1 MGQKVRP
8 TGFRTGIFVDW
19 SSTWYANKQD
29 FSELL
34 VEDFKIRK
42 FVKKRYGG
50 SGISKIRIQRTR
62 EKVTVFIHSAR
73 VGMIIGKKGQEV
85 DKLTKDLEDLCHRH
99 IEVKTMEINRPEID
113 AQLIAESIAEQL
125 QKRASFRRTMKRA
138 IDETMEA
145 GAKGVRIQ
153 MAGRLGGAEM
163 ARTEKGM
170 AGSIPLSTLRA
181 KVEYGFT
188 EAKTAQGHIGIKVWV
203 NNGDYL
209 ATEGNTDSSDPA
221 VARRPGR
228 SGGGGGDRGRGRR

>member
-8 TGFRTGIFVDW
+8 TGFRTGIMIDW
-19 SSTWYANKQD
+19 LSQWYAGKKD

-34 VEDFKIRK
+34 VEDQKIRK
-42 FVKKRYGG
+42 FVKKRYADA
-50 SGISKIRIQRTR
+50 GISRVRIHRTR
-62 EKVTVFIHSAR
+62 ERVTVYVHAGR

-99 IEVKTMEINRPEID
+99 IEVKTMEVNRPELDPQLVALDI
-113 AQLIAESIAEQL
+113 AQQL
-125 QKRASFRRTMKRA
+125 EKRASFRRTMKRT
-138 IDETMEA
+138 IDTVMEA

-163 ARTEKGM
+163 ARTESAM

-181 KVEYGFT
+181 RVEFGFT
-188 EAKTAQGHIGIKVWV
+188 EAKTAQGHIGIKVWI

-209 ATEGNTDSSDPA
+209 NPEEDSDAANAQAGKVSKKPA
-221 VARRPGR
+221 
-228 SGGGGGDRGRGRR
+228 GRRKG

>member
-8 TGFRTGIFVDW
+8 TGFRTGIMIDW
-19 SSTWYANKQD
+19 QSHWYANKQD

-34 VEDFKIRK
+34 VEDQKIRR
-42 FVKKRYGG
+42 FVKKKYGS

-85 DKLTKDLEDLCHRH
+85 DKLTKDLENLTGRH
-99 IEVKTMEINRPEID
+99 IEVKTMEVNRPERD
-113 AQLIAESIAEQL
+113 PQLVAEDIAEQL
-125 QKRASFRRTMKRA
+125 QKRAAFRRTMKRA
-138 IDETMEA
+138 IDTTMEA
-145 GAKGVRIQ
+145 GAKGIRIQ

-163 ARTEKGM
+163 ARTESSM

-181 KVEYGFT
+181 KIEYGFA
-188 EAKTAQGHIGIKVWV
+188 EAKTAQGHIGIKVWI

-209 ATEGNTDSSDPA
+209 NPDDAPETAAPA
-221 VARRPGR
+221 PG
-228 SGGGGGDRGRGRR
+228 RGRGRGPRRG